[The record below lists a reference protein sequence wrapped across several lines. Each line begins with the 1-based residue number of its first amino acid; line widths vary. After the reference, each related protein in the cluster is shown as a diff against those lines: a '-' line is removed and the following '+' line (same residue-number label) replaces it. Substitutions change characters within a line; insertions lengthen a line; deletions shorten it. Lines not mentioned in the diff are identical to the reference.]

1 MVVAKAQNLNL
12 YSLHSNKSIEKII
25 ISSED
30 VLYVFIYVMFLEKK
44 DERMK
49 LTNLTIVLYFSVFLS
64 ISLLPRLLTSLLR
77 AFRLASLC
85 MDTLE
90 FTALDET

>member
-30 VLYVFIYVMFLEKK
+30 VLYVFIYVMFLKK
-44 DERMK
+44 KMRE
-49 LTNLTIVLYFSVFLS
+49 
-64 ISLLPRLLTSLLR
+64 
-77 AFRLASLC
+77 
-85 MDTLE
+85 
-90 FTALDET
+90 